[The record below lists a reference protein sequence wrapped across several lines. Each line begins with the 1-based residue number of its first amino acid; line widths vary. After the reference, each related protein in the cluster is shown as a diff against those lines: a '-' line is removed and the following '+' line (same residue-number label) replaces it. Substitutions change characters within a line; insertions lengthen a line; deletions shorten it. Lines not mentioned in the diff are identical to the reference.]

1 MDERFFRGLF
11 HILSVF
17 PIDLR
22 VLCYPCKHACTH
34 MHQRKHTNARTHAH
48 SHTYTHTHAHTC
60 TDTLTHTLTYT
71 LTYTHTCTEHKVGL
85 SIPLLLS
92 PFLHVI
98 LSILGVYFVCT
109 GTLCISGVQ
118 FLLLTTVHVDGAPH
132 DMWERQQPDEI
143 NTSE

>member
-1 MDERFFRGLF
+1 
-11 HILSVF
+11 
-17 PIDLR
+17 
-22 VLCYPCKHACTH
+22 

-48 SHTYTHTHAHTC
+48 THTYTHTVSHAHTH
-60 TDTLTHTLTYT
+60 TDTLTHTLTH
-71 LTYTHTCTEHKVGL
+71 THICTEHKVGL

-98 LSILGVYFVCT
+98 LSILGVYFVHI

-118 FLLLTTVHVDGAPH
+118 LLLFTTVHVDGAPH
-132 DMWERQQPDEI
+132 DMWKRQQSDEI